1 MWDRFCLPQSVSR
14 DAHAHG
20 NTQDD
25 DSPID
30 TDRMQ
35 SKSGSI
41 SHKPSH
47 NHTINPLLEHARTL
61 NQPITPS
68 NPPSPFLH
76 TITPSHMCVDGS
88 MRCIVGGKRRM
99 ETVTLPVR
107 LVPSLSQSVSQDT
120 HTRHTIDHHPPP
132 YGVIIVASPIA
143 VTATHSPCAL
153 WRVHM

>member
-1 MWDRFCLPQSVSR
+1 MWDRFCFSQLVCQ

-47 NHTINPLLEHARTL
+47 NHTINPLPEHARTP

-107 LVPSLSQSVSQDT
+107 LVFSLSQYVSQDT
-120 HTRHTIDHHPPP
+120 RARHTIDHHPPP

>member
-25 DSPID
+25 DSPVD

-47 NHTINPLLEHARTL
+47 NHTINPLLEHAPTP

-107 LVPSLSQSVSQDT
+107 LVPSLSQYVSQDT